1 MMNSK
6 LIKLTLKPFVPKL
19 EGFLRGLEIDES
31 NGEITTRI
39 MLNVEDSE
47 LEISI
52 VAIGIENGKPVVKR
66 VLDKLTGDDLLKD

>member
-1 MMNSK
+1 MNSK
-6 LIKLTLKPFVPKL
+6 IIKAALKPFVPKL
-19 EGFLRGLEIDES
+19 EGFLRGLEIDEE

-39 MLNVEDSE
+39 MLNVEDRE

-52 VAIGIENGKPVVKR
+52 VAIGIENEKPVVKR